1 MESATTFLKQNFDLV
16 MLLVGILG
24 VAVSIIAVA
33 CDLTQQQFAVKE
45 IDANH
50 DKLLDVNDIKH
61 YLQSA
66 DSLQQVYGLDSA
78 DMGERIALALDM
90 NGDFC
95 LDEKDVELFNAQVD
109 EAQQ

>member
-1 MESATTFLKQNFDLV
+1 MAAAVVLTTV
-16 MLLVGILG
+16 P
-24 VAVSIIAVA
+24 VS

-50 DKLLDVNDIKH
+50 DMLLDINDINH

-66 DSLQQVYGLDSA
+66 DSLHHVFGLDSA

-90 NGDFC
+90 NSDFC

>member
-1 MESATTFLKQNFDLV
+1 MAATVVFTTVLV
-16 MLLVGILG
+16 
-24 VAVSIIAVA
+24 S

-66 DSLQQVYGLDSA
+66 DGLQQVYGLDSA

-95 LDEKDVELFNAQVD
+95 LDEKNVELFNAQVD